1 MRIRRDD
8 DERVTGE
15 SLPTVRVASAVDMER
30 RTLGPHTTVLFG
42 AEQGKYPDGNSVL
55 VRGRHASM
63 LIDPSLSAREQ
74 ALSVDIVA
82 LTHAHE
88 DHAAGISGV
97 RFERLTVHEADVAA
111 LRDHGELMRLY
122 GVPERDW
129 AAMTEFVTTRF
140 HFEGW
145 PDAVGFA
152 ADTVFDLGGVTV
164 RAVHAPGHTAG
175 HTVYLVEP
183 DGVLITGDIDLSSFG
198 PYYGD
203 AQSSLEEFEATLTK
217 VAGIEAAH
225 YVTYHH
231 KGVVDGHAAFADA
244 VAAYASVIDR
254 RSAALLAMLDTP
266 RRFDELVDTGIVY
279 RPGTRPVLFG
289 ESVERYTIR
298 RHLDR
303 LVATGAVRGDDQGWE
318 RA

>member
-1 MRIRRDD
+1 MQ
-8 DERVTGE
+8 
-15 SLPTVRVASAVDMER
+15 R

-42 AEQGKYPDGNSVL
+42 DEQGKYPDGNSVL
-55 VRGRHASM
+55 VSGSHSTM
-63 LIDPSLSAREQ
+63 LVDPSLSSRTAGL
-74 ALSVDIVA
+74 AVDILA

-88 DHAAGISGV
+88 DHAAGISAV
-97 RFERLTVHEADVAA
+97 QHQQLTVHDADVAA
-111 LRDHGELMRLY
+111 LRDTAALMQLY
-122 GVPERDW
+122 GVPEHDRP
-129 AAMTEFVTTRF
+129 AMTEFVATRF

-175 HTVYLVEP
+175 HTVFLVEP
-183 DGVLITGDIDLSSFG
+183 DGVLVTGDIDLSSFG

-203 AQSSLEEFEATLTK
+203 AQSSLDDFEATLRM

-244 VAAYASVIDR
+244 VGAYAAVIDR
-254 RSAALLAMLDTP
+254 RSTALLDLLDTP
-266 RRFDELVDTGIVY
+266 RRFDELVATGIVY
-279 RPGTRPVLFG
+279 RPGTRPPLFG

-298 RHLDR
+298 RHLER
-303 LVATGAVRGDDQGWE
+303 LVAERRVIGDDQGWV